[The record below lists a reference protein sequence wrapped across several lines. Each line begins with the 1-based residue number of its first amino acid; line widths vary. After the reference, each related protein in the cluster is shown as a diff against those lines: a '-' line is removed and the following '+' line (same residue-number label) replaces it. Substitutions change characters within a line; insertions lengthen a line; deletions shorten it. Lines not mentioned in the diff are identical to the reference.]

1 MMLSSEG
8 TGMRNVDRGTLNGNV
23 RIGQVL
29 ESATRL
35 FTEKGYEAA
44 SVRDLAAELE
54 IRPSSLYHHFPGKQH
69 ILFAICLGL
78 QRDFNADVMPELT
91 GDRPPDQAIAAAVRR
106 HVLFGNRRKG
116 EVLVTIRERRSL
128 PKDQLAQ
135 VNGLRRE
142 YRDTMARVIGD
153 GCEQGLFRAGEPK
166 LAAMAIVDMIN
177 GLPHWFQPRDEVD
190 LERVADRYARAALAL
205 LGGWDATPAD

>member
-1 MMLSSEG
+1 MLSREG
-8 TGMRNVDRGTLNGNV
+8 RVRNVDRATLGGNL

-69 ILFAICLGL
+69 ILFAICMRM
-78 QRDFNADVMPELT
+78 QTDFNAEVMPELIAN
-91 GDRPPDQAIAAAVRR
+91 RPPDEAIAAAVRR
-106 HVLFGNRRKG
+106 HVLFGHRRKG
-116 EVLVTIRERRSL
+116 EVVVNIRERRSL
-128 PKDQLAQ
+128 PPEQLAQ

-142 YRDTMARVIGD
+142 YRDTMAGVIAV
-153 GCEQGLFRAGEPK
+153 GCELGVFRVEDPK

-177 GLPHWFQPRDEVD
+177 GLPHWFKPRDEQD
-190 LERVADRYARAALAL
+190 LDRVADLYARAALAL
-205 LGGWDATPAD
+205 LRGWNTTKAN

>member
-1 MMLSSEG
+1 MKDAE
-8 TGMRNVDRGTLNGNV
+8 RATLGGNL

-69 ILFAICLGL
+69 ILFAICMRM
-78 QRDFNADVMPELT
+78 QTDFNAEVMPELIA
-91 GDRPPDQAIAAAVRR
+91 DRPPDEAIAAAVRR
-106 HVLFGNRRKG
+106 HVIFGHRRKG
-116 EVLVTIRERRSL
+116 EVVVNIRERRSL
-128 PKDQLAQ
+128 PPEQLAQ
-135 VNGLRRE
+135 VNALRRD
-142 YRDTMARVIGD
+142 YRDRMAGVIEA
-153 GCEQGLFRAGEPK
+153 GCEQGVFRVGEPK

-177 GLPHWFQPRDEVD
+177 GLPHWFKPRDEED
-190 LERVADRYARAALAL
+190 LVRVADLYARAALAL
-205 LGGWDATPAD
+205 LSGWETTRAG

>member
-1 MMLSSEG
+1 
-8 TGMRNVDRGTLNGNV
+8 MRNVDSSNV

-69 ILFAICLGL
+69 ILFAICMRM
-78 QRDFNADVMPELT
+78 QTDFNAEVMPELT
-91 GDRPPDQAIAAAVRR
+91 GDRPPDEAIAAAVRR
-106 HVLFGNRRKG
+106 HVIFGHRRKG
-116 EVLVTIRERRSL
+116 EVVVNIRERRSL
-128 PKDQLAQ
+128 PAEQLGQ

-142 YRDTMARVIGD
+142 YRDTLAQVIEAGRERGIFRVED
-153 GCEQGLFRAGEPK
+153 PK
-166 LAAMAIVDMIN
+166 IAAMAIVDMIN
-177 GLPHWFQPRDEVD
+177 GLPHWFKPRDDED
-190 LERVADRYARAALAL
+190 LERVADIYARAALAL
-205 LGGWDATPAD
+205 LRGWDGVKAT

>member
-1 MMLSSEG
+1 MMLSREERV
-8 TGMRNVDRGTLNGNV
+8 RNVDRATLGGNL

-69 ILFAICLGL
+69 ILFAICLGM
-78 QRDFNADVMPELT
+78 QKDFNAEVMPELSA
-91 GDRPPDQAIAAAVRR
+91 DRPPDQAIASAVRR
-106 HVLFGNRRKG
+106 HVVFGDRRKG
-116 EVLVTIRERRSL
+116 EVLVNIRERRSL
-128 PKDQLAQ
+128 PPDQLAQ
-135 VNGLRRE
+135 VNALRRD
-142 YRDTMARVIGD
+142 YRDTLARVIGG
-153 GCEQGLFRAGEPK
+153 GCEQGLFRVGQPK

-177 GLPHWFQPRDEVD
+177 GLPHWFKPRDAEDVERMAD
-190 LERVADRYARAALAL
+190 LYSRAALAL
-205 LGGWDATPAD
+205 LTGWDTTQAR

>member
-1 MMLSSEG
+1 
-8 TGMRNVDRGTLNGNV
+8 MRNVDRATLGGTL
-23 RIGQVL
+23 RIDQVL

-69 ILFAICLGL
+69 ILFAICMRM
-78 QRDFNADVMPELT
+78 QTDFNAQVMPQLVAN
-91 GDRPPDQAIAAAVRR
+91 RPPEEAIASAVRQ
-106 HVLFGNRRKG
+106 HVLFGHRRKG
-116 EVLVTIRERRSL
+116 EVVVNIRERRSL
-128 PKDQLAQ
+128 PADQLAQ

-142 YRDTMARVIGD
+142 YRNTMARVID
-153 GCEQGLFRAGEPK
+153 AGCAQGVFRVEDSK

-177 GLPHWFQPRDEVD
+177 GLPHWYKPRDEQD
-190 LERVADRYARAALAL
+190 LERVADLYARAALAL
-205 LGGWDATPAD
+205 LRGWETNRTS

>member
-1 MMLSSEG
+1 MMLSREERV
-8 TGMRNVDRGTLNGNV
+8 RNVDRATLGGNL

-78 QRDFNADVMPELT
+78 QRDFNAEVMPELT
-91 GDRPPDQAIAAAVRR
+91 ADRPPDQAIAAAVRR

-135 VNGLRRE
+135 VNALRRD
-142 YRDTMARVIGD
+142 YRDTLARVIGG
-153 GCEQGLFRAGEPK
+153 GCEQGLFRVGQPK

-177 GLPHWFQPRDEVD
+177 GLPHWFKPRNEDD
-190 LERVADRYARAALAL
+190 LEQVADRYARAALAL
-205 LGGWDATPAD
+205 LSGWDAVPAG

>member
-1 MMLSSEG
+1 
-8 TGMRNVDRGTLNGNV
+8 MRNVEQGTLGANL

-69 ILFAICLGL
+69 ILFAICMRM
-78 QRDFNADVMPELT
+78 QTDFNAEVMPELT
-91 GDRPPDQAIAAAVRR
+91 ANRPPDEAIAAAVRR
-106 HVLFGNRRKG
+106 HVLFGHRRKG
-116 EVLVTIRERRSL
+116 EVVVNIRERRSL
-128 PKDQLAQ
+128 PPEQLAQ

-142 YRDTMARVIGD
+142 YRDTMARVIEA
-153 GCEQGLFRAGEPK
+153 GCGRGVFWVANPK

-177 GLPHWFQPRDEVD
+177 GLPHWFKPRDEQD
-190 LERVADRYARAALAL
+190 LEQMANLYARAALAL
-205 LGGWDATPAD
+205 LRGWDTTKAT

>member
-1 MMLSSEG
+1 MMLSREG
-8 TGMRNVDRGTLNGNV
+8 PMKDGDRAALGGNR

-69 ILFAICLGL
+69 ILFAICLGM
-78 QRDFNADVMPELT
+78 QKDFNAEVMPELNA
-91 GDRPPDQAIAAAVRR
+91 DRPPDQAIASAVRR
-106 HVLFGNRRKG
+106 HVVFGHRRKG
-116 EVLVTIRERRSL
+116 EVLVNIRERRSL
-128 PKDQLAQ
+128 PPEQLAQ

-142 YRDTMARVIGD
+142 YRDTMARVIED
-153 GCEQGLFRAGEPK
+153 GCERGLFWVGDPK

-177 GLPHWFQPRDEVD
+177 GLPQWFKPRDEEDV
-190 LERVADRYARAALAL
+190 ERVADLYAGAAVTLLRGWETTRAS
-205 LGGWDATPAD
+205 

>member
-1 MMLSSEG
+1 MMLSREERV
-8 TGMRNVDRGTLNGNV
+8 RNVDRATLGGNL

-78 QRDFNADVMPELT
+78 QRDFNAEVMPELT
-91 GDRPPDQAIAAAVRR
+91 ADRPPDEAIAAAVRH

-135 VNGLRRE
+135 VNALRRD
-142 YRDTMARVIGD
+142 YRDTLARVIGG
-153 GCEQGLFRAGEPK
+153 GCEQGLFRVGEPK

-177 GLPHWFQPRDEVD
+177 GLPHWFKPRNEDD

-205 LGGWDATPAD
+205 LSGWDAVPAD

>member
-1 MMLSSEG
+1 MMLSREG
-8 TGMRNVDRGTLNGNV
+8 AMKDGDRATLGGTL

-69 ILFAICLGL
+69 ILFAICMRM
-78 QRDFNADVMPELT
+78 QTDFNAEVMPELIAER
-91 GDRPPDQAIAAAVRR
+91 RPDEAIAAAVRR
-106 HVLFGNRRKG
+106 HVIFGHRRKG
-116 EVLVTIRERRSL
+116 EVVVNIRERRSL
-128 PKDQLAQ
+128 PPEQLAQ
-135 VNGLRRE
+135 VNALRRD
-142 YRDTMARVIGD
+142 YRDTLARVIEA
-153 GCEQGLFRAGEPK
+153 GCERGVFCVGEPK

-177 GLPHWFQPRDEVD
+177 GLPHWFKPQDEHD
-190 LERVADRYARAALAL
+190 LERVADLYARAALAL
-205 LGGWDATPAD
+205 LRGWDSVRPT

>member
-1 MMLSSEG
+1 
-8 TGMRNVDRGTLNGNV
+8 MRNVDRATLGGNL

-69 ILFAICLGL
+69 ILFAICMRM
-78 QRDFNADVMPELT
+78 QTDFNAQVMPELVT
-91 GDRPPDQAIAAAVRR
+91 NRPPDEAIASAVHK
-106 HVLFGNRRKG
+106 HVLFGHRRKG
-116 EVLVTIRERRSL
+116 EVLVNIRERRSL
-128 PKDQLAQ
+128 PPDQLAQ
-135 VNGLRRE
+135 VNELRRE
-142 YRDTMARVIGD
+142 YRDTMARVIGA
-153 GCEQGLFRAGEPK
+153 GCEQGLFRVRDPK

-177 GLPHWFQPRDEVD
+177 GLPHWFKPRDEQD
-190 LERVADRYARAALAL
+190 LERVSDLYARAALAL
-205 LGGWDATPAD
+205 LRGWDTNRTG

>member
-1 MMLSSEG
+1 
-8 TGMRNVDRGTLNGNV
+8 MRNVDRATLGGTL
-23 RIGQVL
+23 RIDQVL

-69 ILFAICLGL
+69 ILFAICMRM
-78 QRDFNADVMPELT
+78 QTDFNAQVMPQLVAN
-91 GDRPPDQAIAAAVRR
+91 RPPEEAIASAVRQ
-106 HVLFGNRRKG
+106 HVLFGHRRKG
-116 EVLVTIRERRSL
+116 EVVVNIRERRSL
-128 PKDQLAQ
+128 PADQLAQ

-142 YRDTMARVIGD
+142 YRNTMARVID
-153 GCEQGLFRAGEPK
+153 AGCAQGVFRVEDSK

-177 GLPHWFQPRDEVD
+177 GLPHWYKPRDEQD
-190 LERVADRYARAALAL
+190 LERVADLYARAALAL
-205 LGGWDATPAD
+205 LRGWETNHTS

>member
-1 MMLSSEG
+1 MMLSREG
-8 TGMRNVDRGTLNGNV
+8 AMRNVDRATLGGTL
-23 RIGQVL
+23 RIDQVL

-69 ILFAICLGL
+69 ILFAICMRM
-78 QRDFNADVMPELT
+78 QTDFNAQVMPQLVAN
-91 GDRPPDQAIAAAVRR
+91 RPPEEAIASAVRQ
-106 HVLFGNRRKG
+106 HVLFGHRRKG
-116 EVLVTIRERRSL
+116 EVVVNIRERRSL
-128 PKDQLAQ
+128 PADQLAQ

-142 YRDTMARVIGD
+142 YRNTMARVID
-153 GCEQGLFRAGEPK
+153 AGCAQGVFRVEDSK

-177 GLPHWFQPRDEVD
+177 GLPHWYKPRDEQD
-190 LERVADRYARAALAL
+190 LERVADLYARAALAL
-205 LGGWDATPAD
+205 LRGWETNHTS

>member
-1 MMLSSEG
+1 MK
-8 TGMRNVDRGTLNGNV
+8 NVDGATPAGGLRTE
-23 RIGQVL
+23 QVL

-69 ILFAICLGL
+69 ILFAICMGL
-78 QRDFNADVMPELT
+78 QKDFNAELMPELT
-91 GDRPPDQAIAAAVRR
+91 ADRPPDEAIAAAVRR
-106 HVLFGNRRKG
+106 HVLFGSNRKG
-116 EVLVTIRERRSL
+116 EVLVTIRESRSL
-128 PKDQLAQ
+128 PAEQLAQ

-142 YRDTMARVIGD
+142 YRVTMAAVIEA
-153 GCEQGLFRAGEPK
+153 GCQRGLFRVGEPK

-177 GLPHWFQPRDEVD
+177 GLPHWFKPRDQEDV
-190 LERVADRYARAALAL
+190 ERVADLYARAALAL
-205 LGGWDATPAD
+205 LSCREAISA

>member
-1 MMLSSEG
+1 MMLSREG
-8 TGMRNVDRGTLNGNV
+8 AMRNVDRATLGGTL
-23 RIGQVL
+23 RIDQVL

-69 ILFAICLGL
+69 ILFAICMRM
-78 QRDFNADVMPELT
+78 QTDFNAEVMPELLAN
-91 GDRPPDQAIAAAVRR
+91 RPPDEAIASAVRR
-106 HVLFGNRRKG
+106 QVLFGHRRKG
-116 EVLVTIRERRSL
+116 EVVVNIRERRSL
-128 PKDQLAQ
+128 PADQLAQ

-142 YRDTMARVIGD
+142 YRDTMARVIDD
-153 GCEQGLFRAGEPK
+153 GCDQGVFRVGDPK

-177 GLPHWFQPRDEVD
+177 GLPHWFKPRDEQD
-190 LERVADRYARAALAL
+190 LERVADLYARAALAML
-205 LGGWDATPAD
+205 RGWETSRTS

>member
-1 MMLSSEG
+1 
-8 TGMRNVDRGTLNGNV
+8 MRNVDRATLGGNL
-23 RIGQVL
+23 RIDQVL

-35 FTEKGYEAA
+35 FTQKGYEAA

-69 ILFAICLGL
+69 ILFAICMRM
-78 QRDFNADVMPELT
+78 QTDFNAEVIPELLAN
-91 GDRPPDQAIAAAVRR
+91 RPPDEAIASAVRR
-106 HVLFGNRRKG
+106 HVLFGQRRKG
-116 EVLVTIRERRSL
+116 EVVVNIRERRSL
-128 PKDQLAQ
+128 PAEQLAQ

-142 YRDTMARVIGD
+142 YRDTLARVIEA
-153 GCEQGLFRAGEPK
+153 GCRQGLFVVGDSK

-177 GLPHWFQPRDEVD
+177 GLPHWFKPRDEPD

-205 LGGWDATPAD
+205 LRGWETGPVS

>member
-1 MMLSSEG
+1 
-8 TGMRNVDRGTLNGNV
+8 MRNVDSSNV

-69 ILFAICLGL
+69 ILFAICMRM
-78 QRDFNADVMPELT
+78 QTDFNAEVMPELT
-91 GDRPPDQAIAAAVRR
+91 GDRPPDEAIAAAVRR
-106 HVLFGNRRKG
+106 HVIFGHRRKG
-116 EVLVTIRERRSL
+116 EVVVNIRERRSL
-128 PKDQLAQ
+128 PAEQLGQ

-142 YRDTMARVIGD
+142 YRDTLAQVIEAGRERGIFRVED
-153 GCEQGLFRAGEPK
+153 PK
-166 LAAMAIVDMIN
+166 IAAMAIVDMIN
-177 GLPHWFQPRDEVD
+177 GLPHWFKPRDDED
-190 LERVADRYARAALAL
+190 LERVADIYARAALAL
-205 LGGWDATPAD
+205 LRGWDGVRAT

>member
-1 MMLSSEG
+1 MMLSREG
-8 TGMRNVDRGTLNGNV
+8 AMRNVDRATLGGTL
-23 RIGQVL
+23 RIDQVL

-69 ILFAICLGL
+69 ILFAICMRM
-78 QRDFNADVMPELT
+78 QTDFNAEVMPELVAN
-91 GDRPPDQAIAAAVRR
+91 RPPDEAIASAVRR
-106 HVLFGNRRKG
+106 HVLFGHRRKG
-116 EVLVTIRERRSL
+116 EVVVNIRERRSL
-128 PKDQLAQ
+128 PADQLAQ

-142 YRDTMARVIGD
+142 YRDTMARVID
-153 GCEQGLFRAGEPK
+153 AGCEQGVFYVGDPK

-177 GLPHWFQPRDEVD
+177 GLPHWFRPHDEHD
-190 LERVADRYARAALAL
+190 LERVADLYASAALAL
-205 LGGWDATPAD
+205 LRGWDTVRTT

>member
-1 MMLSSEG
+1 MMLSRE
-8 TGMRNVDRGTLNGNV
+8 GMRNVDRALPGANL

-69 ILFAICLGL
+69 ILFAICLGM
-78 QRDFNADVMPELT
+78 QKDFNAEVLPELT
-91 GDRPPDQAIAAAVRR
+91 TNRPPDQAIASAVRR
-106 HVLFGNRRKG
+106 HVVFGHKRKG
-116 EVLVTIRERRSL
+116 EVLVNIRERRSL
-128 PKDQLAQ
+128 PPEQLAQ

-142 YRDTMARVIGD
+142 YRDTMARVIED
-153 GCEQGLFRAGEPK
+153 GCERGLFWVRDPK

-177 GLPHWFQPRDEVD
+177 GLPHWFKPRDEEDV
-190 LERVADRYARAALAL
+190 ERMANLYARAALAL
-205 LGGWDATPAD
+205 LRGWDTTSAS